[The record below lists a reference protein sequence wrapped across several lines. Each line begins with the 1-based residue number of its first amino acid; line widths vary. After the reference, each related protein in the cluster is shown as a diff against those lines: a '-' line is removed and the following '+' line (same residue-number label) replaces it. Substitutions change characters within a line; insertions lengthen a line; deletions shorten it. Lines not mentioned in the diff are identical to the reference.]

1 MKTLLGLLAGLPL
14 GWAIKGWDYAP
25 FVVVICAAA
34 FGMWLAT
41 VFFATDF
48 ALRVYGS
55 RER

>member
-1 MKTLLGLLAGLPL
+1 MKQLLGLLAGLPL

-25 FVVVICAAA
+25 FVVIFCAA
-34 FGMWLAT
+34 GWGLLTAT
-41 VFFATDF
+41 IFFATDF